1 MNRRPP
7 VEPRRARRQRRRE
20 ADRMSA
26 VVERLAALIGAGVA
40 PSQAWRYLAEVEPH
54 PFVASVIARLDAGA
68 AVTDAIA
75 GAARAVIAPRAP
87 LGDGSGVAAGGAAH
101 SQHGWGLLA
110 AAWEVA
116 TEAGAPLG
124 RCLDDLAESFRDLAQ
139 AERQTASALASPLAT
154 SRLVLALPLVTVVGG
169 TLLGLDTL
177 RILVTTPL
185 GFGCL
190 AAGAVLTALGAVWSR
205 ALVQRARPSTL
216 APGFF
221 LDLMAVAVMG
231 GSSLGAA
238 RSLVE
243 HAVESAAP
251 QSGATAIASGGG
263 GELDAVLTLAERSGA
278 PVGALL
284 RREAVRVRRDAV
296 AEAHRR
302 TEALGV
308 WLMMPLG
315 LCVLPAFVLLSV
327 VPLLLGALPAGFLL

>member
-1 MNRRPP
+1 
-7 VEPRRARRQRRRE
+7 
-20 ADRMSA
+20 MSA

-54 PFVASVIARLDAGA
+54 PFVASVIVRLDAGA
-68 AVTDAIA
+68 AVPDAIA
-75 GAARAVIAPRAP
+75 GAARAVVVPRAP
-87 LGDGSGVAAGGAAH
+87 LGGGGIGAAAGAAARH
-101 SQHGWGLLA
+101 LRGWSLLA

-124 RCLDDLAESFRDLAQ
+124 RCLDELAECFRDLAQ

-154 SRLVLALPLVTVVGG
+154 SRLVLALPLVTVAGG

-177 RILVTTPL
+177 RILVATPL
-185 GFGCL
+185 GLGCL
-190 AAGAVLTALGAVWSR
+190 AAGGVLTALGAVWSR
-205 ALVQRARPSTL
+205 ALVRRARPSTL
-216 APGFF
+216 APGFL

-251 QSGATAIASGGG
+251 QSGSAAIASGGG
-263 GELDAVLTLAERSGA
+263 GELDAVLTLPERSGA

-327 VPLLLGALPAGFLL
+327 VPLLLGALPTGFLL

>member
-1 MNRRPP
+1 
-7 VEPRRARRQRRRE
+7 
-20 ADRMSA
+20 MSA

-54 PFVASVIARLDAGA
+54 PFVASVIGRLDAGA
-68 AVTDAIA
+68 AVPDAIA
-75 GAARAVIAPRAP
+75 GAARAVITPRAL
-87 LGDGSGVAAGGAAH
+87 LGDGSGIGVASGGAAR
-101 SQHGWGLLA
+101 SQHGWRLLA

-124 RCLDDLAESFRDLAQ
+124 RCLDELAESFRDLAQ

-154 SRLVLALPLVTVVGG
+154 SRLVLALPLMTVVGG

-185 GFGCL
+185 GLGCL

-205 ALVQRARPSTL
+205 ALVRRARPSTL
-216 APGFF
+216 APGFL

-251 QSGATAIASGGG
+251 RPGFAAAASGGG
-263 GELDAVLTLAERSGA
+263 GQLDAVLTLAERSGA

-327 VPLLLGALPAGFLL
+327 VPLLLGALPTGFLL